1 MTTLVTGAGLVGTAY
16 AKEAAKRGEK
26 VVFLDPI
33 PREDYLAKRLGGS
46 DWEQITDDVRS
57 LPAMIEAINKHKPE
71 TLLHTTGLIGKRA
84 GNPIHFGYDL
94 NIGGMMS
101 VVEAVRLTDVRRV
114 IHLSTFGVYDWR
126 RTSGVEKMDETFARG
141 SGAAYSNSKAAQEMI
156 LEAYRIQCG
165 FEAVVL
171 RPGNVF
177 GMGHFWGGSGGG
189 EKIHSLIEAGVSGRK
204 AVIAEEQTMAF
215 EYVYAN
221 DMGRALDLATTAQNL
236 PDGATYNIS
245 WGRAITFDELVNS
258 IKATLPTLEIEITPG
273 TPPSNRMT
281 PLDITRA
288 RVELDWEPGYSLEE
302 ALAAYADE
310 FRAWNG

>member
-1 MTTLVTGAGLVGTAY
+1 
-16 AKEAAKRGEK
+16 
-26 VVFLDPI
+26 
-33 PREDYLAKRLGGS
+33 
-46 DWEQITDDVRS
+46 
-57 LPAMIEAINKHKPE
+57 
-71 TLLHTTGLIGKRA
+71 
-84 GNPIHFGYDL
+84 
-94 NIGGMMS
+94 
-101 VVEAVRLTDVRRV
+101 
-114 IHLSTFGVYDWR
+114 
-126 RTSGVEKMDETFARG
+126 
-141 SGAAYSNSKAAQEMI
+141 
-156 LEAYRIQCG
+156 EAYRIQCG

-221 DMGRALDLATTAQNL
+221 DMGRAVDLATTAQNL

-245 WGRAITFDELVNS
+245 WGRAITFDELVDA
-258 IKATLPTLEIEITPG
+258 IKATLPTLEIEIKPG

-288 RVELDWEPGYSLEE
+288 RVELGWEPGYSLEE